1 MYSTSATTHM
11 QAKTEVDAPAAA
23 YSSRPL
29 TTSLP
34 VSTVSENST
43 STSRDTVVMTLM
55 ETRIFHVLT
64 TSTSCTSGLDMRVRI
79 PAAAPA
85 APASAVLLHA
95 LNFGVQARVH
105 ELFRWKPTSL
115 PLAGRRSV
123 RFSWRAAAA
132 ALKTSRGEQQLS

>member
-55 ETRIFHVLT
+55 ERRIFHVLT
-64 TSTSCTSGLDMRVRI
+64 TSNSCNSGLAFPIRVRI
-79 PAAAPA
+79 PAAAAA
-85 APASAVLLHA
+85 APARAVLLH
-95 LNFGVQARVH
+95 
-105 ELFRWKPTSL
+105 
-115 PLAGRRSV
+115 RSTLGCK
-123 RFSWRAAAA
+123 RAY
-132 ALKTSRGEQQLS
+132 TRDF